1 MFPVRVFATTNS
13 GCTEQVST
21 STDKPASVKLI
32 FKKSV
37 KKVKMKTRLN
47 TKHIKRRG
55 LENFINSK
63 LANACLHRSTAQ
75 KLFSRQWNRRLGFA
89 YCCGP
94 YISAGIG
101 H

>member
-1 MFPVRVFATTNS
+1 
-13 GCTEQVST
+13 
-21 STDKPASVKLI
+21 
-32 FKKSV
+32 
-37 KKVKMKTRLN
+37 MKTQLN
-47 TKHIKRRG
+47 KKHIERRG

-63 LANACLHRSTAQ
+63 LADAYLRRATTQ